1 MMVASPARWGELR
14 LFALVRLVIA
24 SALVVLGWTTPQE
37 HSVDFFQLA
46 MLGVVSALASL
57 IAASLWQKQFNLQLA
72 LATLIDLAVLSGLIY
87 LSSGLRGG
95 LSVMCVASVA
105 GAAVLAPPNLA
116 RFFAAS
122 ASLMLLL
129 GAVLQVLASDTAE
142 AQTVFQAG
150 VVGLACFAMAEIIHR
165 LAQHSARQ
173 QALAEQRG
181 LDLRE
186 QLALTR
192 LALAEVPQAVLV
204 VGPQGD
210 IQLSNRAAH
219 QLLQP
224 APTSGAVLG
233 AGAETLSGTA
243 AGRVVEA
250 SMRNLQ
256 AHSGARHEQPHLDLP
271 GPDASSSIPVRMRM
285 HAAGERSQIVVL
297 EDQRLVRQQA
307 EQLKLA
313 AMGRLSAGIAHEIR
327 NPLAAIRHAN
337 SLLAESP
344 GPEAGSAMHKRMHQI
359 IETNAVRIDRIVEDV
374 LSLARQ
380 EPVSGQQADAQA
392 VLQLV
397 LADLAL
403 QHPEQHAHIELR
415 AAGAEPVVF
424 SADHLR
430 QVVVNLLNNALRYA
444 SSAPGAVQLGLFA
457 AAQAD
462 CIELCVADDGPGLTP
477 QARQH
482 LFEPFFTT
490 SPSGTGLGLSL
501 ARQICE
507 LNGAVLS
514 HREPAQCLPGK
525 HEFVVTMRRAAR

>member
-24 SALVVLGWTTPQE
+24 GALVVLGWTTPQE

-46 MLGVVSALASL
+46 MLGVASALASL
-57 IAASLWQKQFNLQLA
+57 IAASLWRKQFNVQLA
-72 LATLIDLAVLSGLIY
+72 VATLIDLAVLTGLIY

-129 GAVLQVLASDTAE
+129 GAVLQVLSSDTTE

-210 IQLSNRAAH
+210 IQLSNPAAH

-224 APTSGAVLG
+224 AATSGAS
-233 AGAETLSGTA
+233 AETLSGSA

-250 SMRNLQ
+250 SMRALQ
-256 AHSGARHEQPHLDLP
+256 ANAGARHEQPHLELP
-271 GPDASSSIPVRMRM
+271 GPDLGASIPVRMRM

-337 SLLAESP
+337 SLLVESP
-344 GPEAGSAMHKRMHQI
+344 GQAAGSAMHKRMHQI

-380 EPVSGQQADAQA
+380 EPISDQQADAQP

-403 QHPEQHAHIELR
+403 QHPEQCARIELR
-415 AAGAEPVVF
+415 AAGSELVAF

-507 LNGAVLS
+507 LNGAVLL
-514 HREPAQCLPGK
+514 HREPAQCLPGR
-525 HEFVVTMRRAAR
+525 HEFVVVMRRAAQ